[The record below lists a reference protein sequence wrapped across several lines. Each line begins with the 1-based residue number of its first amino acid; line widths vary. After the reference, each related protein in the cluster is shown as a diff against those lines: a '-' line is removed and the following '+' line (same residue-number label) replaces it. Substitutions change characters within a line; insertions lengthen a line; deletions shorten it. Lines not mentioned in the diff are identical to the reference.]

1 MGRGRGASAAALRQ
15 PGIRPLRQRCPDSSK
30 PHLGGFMGTV
40 PPSRGLGWHTGVTA
54 STPSPGQEPLV
65 FPGLSRSEFCKILT
79 WEKCLLVSQR
89 SPSVAQRCPWGRGC
103 AGRAVPPHWAS
114 PPAQLQG
121 TSAGMGLEGGRRQE
135 WERARLP

>member
-1 MGRGRGASAAALRQ
+1 MR
-15 PGIRPLRQRCPDSSK
+15 
-30 PHLGGFMGTV
+30 TV

-54 STPSPGQEPLV
+54 STPSPGKEPLV

-103 AGRAVPPHWAS
+103 AGRPVPPHWAS